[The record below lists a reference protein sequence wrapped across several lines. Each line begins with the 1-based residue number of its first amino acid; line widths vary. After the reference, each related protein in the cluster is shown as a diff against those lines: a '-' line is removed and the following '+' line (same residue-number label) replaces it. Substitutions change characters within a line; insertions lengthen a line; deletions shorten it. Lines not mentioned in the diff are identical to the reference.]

1 MPIKRKFM
9 IGVRKKTAK
18 TAIHLNAGFIYSGEV
33 NLRLFYAKVPSRT
46 YTFQTSISHMLEFW
60 FNPQIT
66 ITKKIALLLV
76 ILLVTAALY
85 LLEPLKLDA
94 ILMFLAAGLVFLICR
109 YCKIHFTAQH
119 PTGWLAR
126 LLTWIPLALLLAL
139 IFMQIQHGEIL
150 LSGAQGIGFTA
161 LAICLFSPLA
171 LLHQH
176 HTSDTQ

>member
-1 MPIKRKFM
+1 
-9 IGVRKKTAK
+9 
-18 TAIHLNAGFIYSGEV
+18 
-33 NLRLFYAKVPSRT
+33 
-46 YTFQTSISHMLEFW
+46 MLEFW
-60 FNPQIT
+60 FNPQVAVK
-66 ITKKIALLLV
+66 KKIALLMV
-76 ILLVTAALY
+76 HRAGHCSGI

-94 ILMFLAAGLVFLICR
+94 ILMFLATGIVFLICR

-126 LLTWIPLALLLAL
+126 LLTWIPLALLLAI

-176 HTSDTQ
+176 HASDTQ

>member
-1 MPIKRKFM
+1 MQVSSIQAKSIFAFFMLQCYLLLTLFRHQYLTCLNFGLTHRLRSQRKQ
-9 IGVRKKTAK
+9 VA
-18 TAIHLNAGFIYSGEV
+18 V
-33 NLRLFYAKVPSRT
+33 
-46 YTFQTSISHMLEFW
+46 
-60 FNPQIT
+60 
-66 ITKKIALLLV
+66 TKKIALLMV
-76 ILLVTAALY
+76 IALVTAAVY
-85 LLEPLKLDA
+85 FLEPLKLDA
-94 ILMFLAAGLVFLICR
+94 ILMFLATGIVFLICR

-126 LLTWIPLALLLAL
+126 LLTWIPLALLLAI

-176 HTSDTQ
+176 HASDTQ

>member
-1 MPIKRKFM
+1 
-9 IGVRKKTAK
+9 
-18 TAIHLNAGFIYSGEV
+18 
-33 NLRLFYAKVPSRT
+33 
-46 YTFQTSISHMLEFW
+46 MLEFW

-66 ITKKIALLLV
+66 VTKKIALLLL
-76 ILLVTAALY
+76 IALVTTALY

-150 LSGAQGIGFTA
+150 LSGTQGIGFTA
-161 LAICLFSPLA
+161 LAICLFSPLS

-176 HTSDTQ
+176 HTSDSQ

>member
-1 MPIKRKFM
+1 MS
-9 IGVRKKTAK
+9 
-18 TAIHLNAGFIYSGEV
+18 HSGEV
-33 NLRLFYAKVPSRT
+33 NLRLFYATVLSIT

-60 FNPQIT
+60 FNPQVAV
-66 ITKKIALLLV
+66 TKKIALLML
-76 ILLVTAALY
+76 IALVTAAVY
-85 LLEPLKLDA
+85 FLEPLKLDA

-126 LLTWIPLALLLAL
+126 LLTWIPLALLLAI

-176 HTSDTQ
+176 HASDTQ